1 MNNLPPFRLAVV
13 SGAIPQG
20 LYELRHDI
28 YHLEKGFLKKDSLI
42 CEEDHIGQ
50 HICVYHG
57 DILVASMFGIDAAQ
71 SPFPLLTGVPAA
83 SLQGCY
89 YSTRGMIHHDYRSRN
104 YLWPLITWLTFFT
117 GIKLGFTNNVS
128 LFENKAFVELIMDVE
143 WMENIPRV
151 MVEGVDKQYEVMPAM
166 VGLQYGCDAIQ
177 EFFSPET
184 KELLISQ
191 GFPCAEPFQTQ
202 MPG

>member
-1 MNNLPPFRLAVV
+1 MDNALSFRLVVV

-28 YHLEKGFLKKDSLI
+28 YHLEKRFLKKDALI

-57 DILVASMFGIDAAQ
+57 DLLVASMFGIDAAQ
-71 SPFPLLTGVPAA
+71 SPFPVLTGVSAA

-89 YSTRGMIHHDYRSRN
+89 YSTRGMIHRDYRSRN
-104 YLWPLITWLTFFT
+104 LWPVITWLTFLT
-117 GIKLGFTNNVS
+117 GIRLGFVNNVS

-143 WMENIPRV
+143 WMEHIPKV
-151 MVEGVDKQYEVMPAM
+151 LVEGVDKQYEVMPAF
-166 VGLQYGCDAIQ
+166 VGLQYGCDAIW
-177 EFFSPET
+177 EFFSQET
-184 KELLISQ
+184 RQLLISQ
-191 GFPCAEPFQTQ
+191 GFESVQPHQEKAA
-202 MPG
+202 